1 MLSLASSKQGLVKYT
16 CYDENISKF
25 LDFVLLNKTTKLM
38 NHLGGKGL
46 EWWFW
51 LSGYTRPMAMVYL
64 VYLTCGKPP
73 RNKVILE
80 AKC

>member
-1 MLSLASSKQGLVKYT
+1 
-16 CYDENISKF
+16 
-25 LDFVLLNKTTKLM
+25 M

-46 EWWFW
+46 DWWFL

-73 RNKVILE
+73 RNKEILE